1 MTIEDKEA
9 PTKQFN
15 QDKSY
20 VKIKYLLL
28 QCLISCS
35 NIVSV
40 DKSDTDNQKQ
50 VETLEETYKDFLEY
64 FELLQSE
71 KLTSVNQISVT
82 SPLPSRILGFVNSS
96 MPFKDI
102 YLGAFT
108 AVIMYAKNKYD
119 TIHATVNECEE
130 NLNKCLLSTCD
141 MLDQQIS
148 NKDPLWTC
156 RTTLETLVNFIEVS
170 VTQI

>member
-1 MTIEDKEA
+1 M
-9 PTKQFN
+9 
-15 QDKSY
+15 
-20 VKIKYLLL
+20 LL

-35 NIVSV
+35 NVISV

-50 VETLEETYKDFLEY
+50 ITTLEETVKEFQEY
-64 FELLQSE
+64 FELMQSE
-71 KLTSVNQISVT
+71 KMTSVNQISVT

-108 AVIMYAKNKYD
+108 AVIMYAKNKFD
-119 TIHATVNECEE
+119 MIQTTVNECEE
-130 NLNKCLLSTCD
+130 NLNKCLLSTYNI
-141 MLDQQIS
+141 LDQQIN

-156 RTTLETLVNFIEVS
+156 RITLETLVNFVEVS
-170 VTQI
+170 VTNLHNILLVFYSRLIS